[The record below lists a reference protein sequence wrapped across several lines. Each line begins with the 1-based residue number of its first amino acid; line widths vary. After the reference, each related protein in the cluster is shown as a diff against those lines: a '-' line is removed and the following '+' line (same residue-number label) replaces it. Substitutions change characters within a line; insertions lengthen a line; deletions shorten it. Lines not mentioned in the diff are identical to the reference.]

1 MAAMIRAVGE
11 ETSRNALNFG
21 FGPSVATPDGV
32 SYGILGTEVA
42 MPFTLGQKHVHV
54 GSHHRFWLI
63 VVAIAAFIIAAFW
76 AQPIG

>member
-11 ETSRNALNFG
+11 ETSRNAVDSG
-21 FGPSVATPDGV
+21 FVPCVATPDGV
-32 SYGILGTEVA
+32 SYGILGIEVT
-42 MPFTLGQKHVHV
+42 MPFTLDPRHVHV